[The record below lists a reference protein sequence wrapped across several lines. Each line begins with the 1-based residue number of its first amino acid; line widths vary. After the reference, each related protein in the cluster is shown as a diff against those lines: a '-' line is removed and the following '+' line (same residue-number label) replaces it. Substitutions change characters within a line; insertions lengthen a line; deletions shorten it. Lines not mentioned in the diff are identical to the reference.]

1 MAKKKSAAA
10 KKSTGANTGST
21 APPAPATTSSSS
33 TTAAAAK
40 PAPAITTHATLQVSL
55 LRCAALCVASKAT
68 LRANEMPI
76 SNTPLDELPT
86 HEQILN
92 DLRVLFKRLGTT
104 ANALALAVKVSA
116 AAASTKGSSASQAG
130 GPGNPLVGLDSE
142 SIAAA
147 QDQLGVLT
155 TELIPKL
162 VYVSRKV
169 TKESFVTHTSEQG
182 SQTTTT
188 SYQHMGGLGVAFDKA
203 INRAVRET
211 IDTVDAFIECFMDLK
226 TRSALLASEQA
237 RYKAA
242 LEFGDELDAPPRPPA
257 YPRMENLS
265 PAELRKRALIR
276 YDALYKLCE
285 RLADPAPSGDC
296 PILQSDYKHLHNKEG
311 GSSGGD
317 ADADDLADLHYHD
330 SDVGEVVSYMEP
342 HLLGLPRDNW
352 DALQRFHSTRDEQLH
367 DAVREIRDVLRWAKR
382 NGIEAGTAGGDGA
395 DKGES
400 IPPKKE
406 EEEKKKKETVEDEDD
421 DEFDD
426 TFDDM
431 ALDEYAPADVDRARR
446 ALPVVENVLKA
457 HDLIGLLFRDPKA
470 RATFEKVSRNLFDN
484 MSEHADELVTDVDN
498 LLGYC
503 IYAGDPVTEA
513 RQAEEEEEE
522 ESGKT
527 WEETQKERKEHGDHR
542 PYDPQVAEQLARDAE
557 DIFADH
563 LIDFARTGKELAT
576 QGMEVAVKEDV
587 LSRLSEV
594 VEKIETTC
602 KHAVGLERY
611 NSFMSDLEL

>member
-10 KKSTGANTGST
+10 KKSTSTSATT
-21 APPAPATTSSSS
+21 APPAPSSSTT

-40 PAPAITTHATLQVSL
+40 PAPAIPTHATLQVAL

-116 AAASTKGSSASQAG
+116 AAASTKGSSASQAGAG

-296 PILQSDYKHLHNKEG
+296 PILQSDYKHLSNKEG
-311 GSSGGD
+311 VSSGGD

-382 NGIEAGTAGGDGA
+382 NGIEGGAGA
-395 DKGES
+395 DKGGEE
-400 IPPKKE
+400 IPIKKE
-406 EEEKKKKETVEDEDD
+406 KEEKAKDEEDHDSEFEDM
-421 DEFDD
+421 
-426 TFDDM
+426 FDDM

-563 LIDFARTGKELAT
+563 LIDFARTGKELTT
-576 QGMEVAVKEDV
+576 QGMEVAVKDDV
-587 LSRLSEV
+587 LSRLAEV

-602 KHAVGLERY
+602 KEAVGLERY